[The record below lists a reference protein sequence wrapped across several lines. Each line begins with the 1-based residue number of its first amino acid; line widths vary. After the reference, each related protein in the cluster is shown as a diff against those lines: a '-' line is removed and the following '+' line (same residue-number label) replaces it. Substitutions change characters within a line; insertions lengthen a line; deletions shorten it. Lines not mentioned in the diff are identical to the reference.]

1 MISVTMQISEFEHA
15 IPGAGEWLWLFGEVK
30 TPQFQKML
38 PQFGNIY
45 IYISSLKT
53 GEKSQTVSLAFRQND
68 NADEIASK

>member
-45 IYISSLKT
+45 TYKQS
-53 GEKSQTVSLAFRQND
+53 
-68 NADEIASK
+68 